1 MGNSGSQA
9 GGDTQTQPSLPSAQ
23 QPAVRKLSDITL
35 DKIREGFRRLCDSS
49 GHIPQEKFNDALSLL
64 ETIGLRRLR
73 DSPLGQRL
81 FHLFDTSADNRIAED
96 EFCIGINILTNGT
109 MEQKLD
115 FTFRAFDCDGDG
127 FVSKTELLQMMED
140 SWLAVFKILS
150 QEVKSKTDMHAAR
163 TTKASQTAASSLGTT
178 SNISPPEYPTIEAIQ
193 KWATANLS
201 AFREVCIAGFD
212 AANVSSNGRLDRRE
226 FSNWISADRTVRATL
241 GDITVSVAVSLL
253 NIDQPP
259 LYPSLNF
266 SPPSRSSV
274 TGAL

>member
-1 MGNSGSQA
+1 MGNSSSQT

-23 QPAVRKLSDITL
+23 QPVVRKLSDITL
-35 DKIREGFRRLCDSS
+35 EKIRDGFRRLCDSS

-140 SWLAVFKILS
+140 SWLAAFKILS
-150 QEVKSKTDMHAAR
+150 QEVKSKTDSHAAR
-163 TTKASQTAASSLGTT
+163 AKGSQAAATLSSSHTT
-178 SNISPPEYPTIEAIQ
+178 PEYPTVEAIQ
-193 KWATANLS
+193 KWATAHLS

-212 AANVSSNGRLDRRE
+212 GANISGNGRLDRRE
-226 FSNWISADRTVRATL
+226 FSNWISADRTVRATV
-241 GDITVSVAVSLL
+241 GDTTVSVAVSLL

-274 TGAL
+274 AGPL